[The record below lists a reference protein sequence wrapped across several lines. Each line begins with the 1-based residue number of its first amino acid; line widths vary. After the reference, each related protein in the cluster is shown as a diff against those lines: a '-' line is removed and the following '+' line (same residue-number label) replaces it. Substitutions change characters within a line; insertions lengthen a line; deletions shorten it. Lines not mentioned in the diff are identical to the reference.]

1 MRMPLTGRVETQLAG
16 SMIRRTSSVC
26 SASSP
31 ETRASCTGPDG
42 RACES
47 MKRFR
52 LGETYTELKAAALLE
67 RDLFDESAADAE
79 EDGQS
84 DSLDCS
90 CTD

>member
-1 MRMPLTGRVETQLAG
+1 
-16 SMIRRTSSVC
+16 
-26 SASSP
+26 
-31 ETRASCTGPDG
+31 
-42 RACES
+42 

-79 EDGQS
+79 KDGQS